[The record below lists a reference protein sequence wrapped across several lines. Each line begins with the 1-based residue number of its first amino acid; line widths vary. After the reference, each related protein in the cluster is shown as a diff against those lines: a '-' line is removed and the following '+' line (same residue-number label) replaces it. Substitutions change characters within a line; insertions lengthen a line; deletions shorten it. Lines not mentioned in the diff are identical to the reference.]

1 MRPVTPP
8 SPRQP
13 TPRSPRPSRRLT
25 EKQVS
30 RVETAAAFCGDV
42 ATDGWQDAVASRAAD
57 CLKRRTWN
65 RLFGRRRDGDC
76 KTIAAM
82 AKALLDGKKKLH
94 DLVGEASG
102 WLAEKVGGQSLERI
116 AAKELAKKIPIPV
129 VDDQTAVVAR
139 ALQMMGISLCLAR
152 GIPLERCQ
160 CFIDLALSESKEQ
173 VKEKL
178 AAALGDWVQ
187 PSVKMIETWATS
199 RSPV

>member
-1 MRPVTPP
+1 M
-8 SPRQP
+8 
-13 TPRSPRPSRRLT
+13 T
-25 EKQVS
+25 EKQLS
-30 RVETAAAFCGDV
+30 RVEAAAAFCGDV
-42 ATDGWQDAVASRAAD
+42 VIDGWQDAVASRAAD

-76 KTIAAM
+76 RAIAAM
-82 AKALLDGKKKLH
+82 AKALVDGKEKLH

-102 WLAEKVGGQSLERI
+102 WLAEKLGGQRLERI

-139 ALQMMGISLCLAR
+139 GLQMIGISLCLAR
-152 GIPLERCQ
+152 DIPLERCQ
-160 CFIDLALSESKEQ
+160 CFIDLALTETKEQ

-178 AAALGDWVQ
+178 AAALGDWAQ
-187 PSVKMIETWATS
+187 PSVKMIETWAAS